1 MSWQGRRLRRISP
14 QDLASGERLVYTDV
28 HTFERFT
35 ELPVLNRPSSPPRPM
50 KFDWHDE
57 KRKSNIEKHD
67 LDFLDAIQVFEE
79 EHFMEDRTR
88 EEEWETR
95 KAIIGPLP
103 EADVPGHWSG
113 NLIVVVFTPRNDTI
127 RIISARRASTDE
139 RRCYERH
146 VG

>member
-1 MSWQGRRLRRISP
+1 M
-14 QDLASGERLVYTDV
+14 